1 MEIPFNMKNFSGLNH
16 YICNII
22 KLIKIMDQN
31 TIYSIGHG
39 NKTIKKFI
47 EELHS
52 FKIEYLF
59 DIRSKP
65 YSKFNPHFN
74 KVLLEVELAENGITY
89 VYLGDHLGGL
99 PNDISCYVKGKA
111 DYEKIRTKGFFQEGI
126 NLIVE
131 ASQEKMFVVLMCSE
145 SKPETCHRSKL
156 IGQELLKFNISV
168 NHIINSDL
176 IKDQKRVM
184 DELMKGK
191 NLSNLFGEEN
201 LTSRKEY

>member
-1 MEIPFNMKNFSGLNH
+1 MN
-16 YICNII
+16 
-22 KLIKIMDQN
+22 QN

-39 NKTIKKFI
+39 NKSMKKLV
-47 EELHS
+47 EELRT
-52 FKIEYLF
+52 FNIEYLF
-59 DIRSKP
+59 DVRSKP

-74 KVLLEVELAENGITY
+74 KTTLEIELAQEGITY

-99 PNDISCYVKGKA
+99 PTDITCYVKGKA
-111 DYEKIRTKGFFQEGI
+111 DYEKIKNKDFFQQGI
-126 NLIVE
+126 NLIVQ
-131 ASQEKMFVVLMCSE
+131 ASQEKMLVVLMCSE

>member
-1 MEIPFNMKNFSGLNH
+1 MN
-16 YICNII
+16 
-22 KLIKIMDQN
+22 QN

-39 NKTIKKFI
+39 NKSIKKFI
-47 EELHS
+47 EELQS
-52 FKIEYLF
+52 FKVEYLF
-59 DIRSKP
+59 DVRSKP
-65 YSKFNPHFN
+65 YSKYNPHFN
-74 KVLLEVELAENGITY
+74 KSLLETELAQIGITY

-99 PNDISCYVKGKA
+99 PSDITCYVKGKV
-111 DYEKIRTKGFFQEGI
+111 DYEKIKNKEFFQQGI

-131 ASQEKMFVVLMCSE
+131 ASQEKMLIVLMCSE

-168 NHIINSDL
+168 NHIINSGL

-201 LTSRKEY
+201 LTSIKKY